1 MLCFL
6 LNKQPS
12 QSEKKNAC
20 VVFLQHTLLTIVE
33 IGFIIIAMPEHP
45 QLQPE
50 KSDRNG
56 DQLKEHTVN
65 DQPSS
70 GLLGR
75 SIVQSL
81 PIEVIAFNVDLK
93 IIEANSQAAKLIEL
107 GDYID
112 KSLAKG
118 TDNKVWPGWTEQLKS
133 VVSTGKTCGFDSVD
147 YKLNGKTKLLRI
159 VCTPLKKAKTARNLG
174 ATVIIEDI
182 TEKVNIQRRLANAE
196 RLAAVGKLASKVA
209 HELNNPMD
217 GILRYINLAIRII
230 EQENLEKPK
239 EYLTQCRKGLMRMV
253 QIVSELL
260 EFSRSTYTPSEYTGI
275 EQIIEDAI
283 KTMGSRAETLNIRI
297 LRNYTSGIPQIRSGN
312 LFQVF
317 CNLIKNAL
325 DAMPDGGELS
335 ISTRLAADDTAVV
348 EFRDTGTSFAA
359 ENADAI
365 FEPFFTT
372 KDKGKGTGLGLAI
385 CKDIVERYHGRIT
398 AENVPQGGSIFTVYL
413 PVASNS
419 EKNL

>member
-1 MLCFL
+1 MPVHRKLHPK
-6 LNKQPS
+6 NSDKTAKR
-12 QSEKKNAC
+12 KK
-20 VVFLQHTLLTIVE
+20 TDI
-33 IGFIIIAMPEHP
+33 
-45 QLQPE
+45 
-50 KSDRNG
+50 RNG
-56 DQLKEHTVN
+56 HLRFG
-65 DQPSS
+65 P
-70 GLLGR
+70 LGK
-75 SIVQSL
+75 SIVRSL
-81 PIEVIAFNVDLK
+81 PIGVVAFDRDLK

-107 GDYID
+107 GRYID

-118 TDNKVWPGWTEQLKS
+118 TDDKVWPGWTEKLKS
-133 VVSTGKTCGFDSVD
+133 VIAKGKSRGFDNVS
-147 YKLNGKTKLLRI
+147 YTCNGKTKLLRI
-159 VCTPLKKAKTARNLG
+159 VCSPLRKKKTKRNLG
-174 ATVIIEDI
+174 GTITIEDI
-182 TEKVNIQRRLANAE
+182 TEKVGIQRQLANAE

-239 EYLTQCRKGLMRMV
+239 EYLTQCRQGLMRMV

-260 EFSRSTYTPSEYTGI
+260 EFSRTTYASLEYVKI

-283 KTMGSRAETLNIRI
+283 KTMDTRAGTSNVRV
-297 LRNYTSGIPQIRSGN
+297 LRNYAPDIPQIGNGN

-348 EFRDTGTSFAA
+348 EFRDTGTGLPA
-359 ENADAI
+359 ENTDII

-372 KDKGKGTGLGLAI
+372 KDKDKGTGLGLAI

-398 AENVPQGGSIFTVYL
+398 AENAPHGGSIFTVYL
-413 PVASNS
+413 PAASNP
-419 EKNL
+419 EKNS

>member
-1 MLCFL
+1 
-6 LNKQPS
+6 
-12 QSEKKNAC
+12 
-20 VVFLQHTLLTIVE
+20 
-33 IGFIIIAMPEHP
+33 MPEHRK
-45 QLQPE
+45 LQSRQSDKADERTKTDINNSFLRFGPLG
-50 KSDRNG
+50 KS
-56 DQLKEHTVN
+56 
-65 DQPSS
+65 
-70 GLLGR
+70 
-75 SIVQSL
+75 IIQSL
-81 PIEVIAFNVDLK
+81 PIGVIAFGADLK
-93 IIEANSQAAKLIEL
+93 ITEANSQAAKLIEL

-118 TDNKVWPGWTEQLKS
+118 TDDKVWPGWTEQLKS
-133 VVSTGKTCGFDSVD
+133 ALSKGKTCGFDNVN
-147 YKLNGKTKLLRI
+147 YTLNGKTKLLRI
-159 VCTPLKKAKTARNLG
+159 VCTPLKKAKTAKHLG
-174 ATVIIEDI
+174 GTAIIEDI
-182 TEKVNIQRRLANAE
+182 TEKVNIQRQLVKAE

-239 EYLTQCRKGLMRMV
+239 EYLAQCRQGLMRMV

-260 EFSRSTYTPSEYTGI
+260 EFSRSTYASLEYIKI

-283 KTMGSRAETLNIRI
+283 TTMHTRAEASNVRV
-297 LRNYTSGIPQIRSGN
+297 LRNYAPDIPQIGNGN

-335 ISTRLAADDTAVV
+335 ISTRLAGDDIAVV
-348 EFRDTGTSFAA
+348 EFRDTGSGLPA

-385 CKDIVERYHGRIT
+385 CKDIVERDLGRIT
-398 AENVPQGGSIFTVYL
+398 AENAPQGGSIFTVYL
-413 PVASNS
+413 PVASNP
-419 EKNL
+419 EKNS

>member
-1 MLCFL
+1 
-6 LNKQPS
+6 
-12 QSEKKNAC
+12 
-20 VVFLQHTLLTIVE
+20 
-33 IGFIIIAMPEHP
+33 MPERRKLHP
-45 QLQPE
+45 KKPDKTDKRPKTDIRNEHLRFGPLG
-50 KSDRNG
+50 KS
-56 DQLKEHTVN
+56 V
-65 DQPSS
+65 
-70 GLLGR
+70 
-75 SIVQSL
+75 VQSL
-81 PIEVIAFNVDLK
+81 PIGVVAFDPDLK

-107 GDYID
+107 SDYID

-118 TDNKVWPGWTEQLKS
+118 TDDKIWPGWTEQLKS
-133 VVSTGKTCGFDSVD
+133 VVSTGKTCEFDSVN
-147 YKLNGKTKLLRI
+147 YTLNGKTKLLRI
-159 VCTPLKKAKTARNLG
+159 LCTPLKAKTARNPG
-174 ATVIIEDI
+174 GTVIIEDI

-196 RLAAVGKLASKVA
+196 RLAAIGKLASKVA

-217 GILRYINLAIRII
+217 GILRYINLAIRIV

-239 EYLTQCRKGLMRMV
+239 EYLTQCRQGLMRMV

-260 EFSRSTYTPSEYTGI
+260 EFSRSTYASLEYVKI

-283 KTMGSRAETLNIRI
+283 KTMDTRAEASNVRV
-297 LRNYTSGIPQIRSGN
+297 LRNYAPGIPQIGNGN

-317 CNLIKNAL
+317 CNLIKNAM
-325 DAMPDGGELS
+325 DAMPDGGEMS

-348 EFRDTGTSFAA
+348 QFRDTGTGFAA

-398 AENVPQGGSIFTVYL
+398 AENAPQGGSIFTVYL
-413 PVASNS
+413 PVVSNS

>member
-1 MLCFL
+1 
-6 LNKQPS
+6 
-12 QSEKKNAC
+12 
-20 VVFLQHTLLTIVE
+20 
-33 IGFIIIAMPEHP
+33 MPERRKLHP
-45 QLQPE
+45 K
-50 KSDRNG
+50 KSDKTDKRQKTG
-56 DQLKEHTVN
+56 IRTGHLRFG
-65 DQPSS
+65 P
-70 GLLGR
+70 LGK
-75 SIVQSL
+75 SVVQSL
-81 PIEVIAFNVDLK
+81 PIGVVAFDADLK
-93 IIEANSQAAKLIEL
+93 IIEANSQAAKLIDL

-118 TDNKVWPGWTEQLKS
+118 TDDKVWPGWTEQLKS
-133 VVSTGKTCGFDSVD
+133 VVSTGKTCGFDSVN
-147 YKLNGKTKLLRI
+147 YTLNGKTKLLRI

-174 ATVIIEDI
+174 GTVIIEDI

-217 GILRYINLAIRII
+217 GILRYINLAMRII

-260 EFSRSTYTPSEYTGI
+260 EFSRSTYASLEYAKI

-283 KTMGSRAETLNIRI
+283 KTMDTRAGTSNVRV
-297 LRNYTSGIPQIRSGN
+297 LRNYASGIPQIENGN

-325 DAMPDGGELS
+325 DAMPDSGELS

-348 EFRDTGTSFAA
+348 EFRDTGTGFAA

-398 AENVPQGGSIFTVYL
+398 AENAPQGGSIFTVYL
-413 PVASNS
+413 PVAGNS